1 MLKYIFITVALM
13 FGAFTVQAADTVD
26 INQADEQTLASE
38 LVGIGP
44 TKAKAIVKHREEH
57 GPFHN
62 ADELTEVSGIGEKT
76 VETIRDKLSFS
87 DESK

>member
-1 MLKYIFITVALM
+1 MFKHIVMAVALM
-13 FGAFTVQAADTVD
+13 FAAFTAQAADTID
-26 INQADEQTLASE
+26 INQADEQVLASE

-57 GPFHN
+57 GPFRN

-76 VETIRDKLSFS
+76 VEKIRDKLSFS